1 MICTSIQCP
10 YQASHPCNPTWTGEI
25 ELQKVW
31 NSIDQDK
38 AEAHAQP
45 PISDRHSVRRTTP
58 GRPQARR
65 LENAQYPCF
74 RRKKQVETT
83 RPSVDHCE
91 PRLCSRS
98 RHSFFIEGRKEITKQ
113 PTHLP
118 VNFVG
123 FFTKSL
129 SPSPAQIAGLDS
141 GLRSKFLI

>member
-65 LENAQYPCF
+65 LENAQYPCSLG
-74 RRKKQVETT
+74 KKLVETT
-83 RPSVDHCE
+83 SGPLGHCR
-91 PRLCSRS
+91 PRLDSRR

-123 FFTKSL
+123 FLQNRLALVPPRLLGWTLDCGL
-129 SPSPAQIAGLDS
+129 S
-141 GLRSKFLI
+141 F